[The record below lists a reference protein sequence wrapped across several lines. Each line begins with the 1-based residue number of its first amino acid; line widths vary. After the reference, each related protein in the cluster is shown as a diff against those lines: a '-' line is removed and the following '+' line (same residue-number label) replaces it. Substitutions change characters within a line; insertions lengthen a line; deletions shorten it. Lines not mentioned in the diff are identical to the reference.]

1 MFRNLFDSEVILY
14 SPEGRLLQIE
24 YSKNASK
31 NGNPLISFKSISHI
45 ITISLNQEISYFKK
59 PNNKVYSFDDNIFI
73 GMSGI
78 IGDGKLI
85 FDLLDS
91 KINEYQTGNN
101 VSMPIC
107 NLATICS
114 KIFHTNTLYSGTRP
128 LGIDILIGGYDK
140 NGLNLYKITQDG
152 YSDIEFGTAIGT
164 ESDINNK
171 LLKKNNFDIRFL
183 SIGELIYF
191 TIRFIFGKKSKFI
204 FFNYKVNQFF
214 IKSFLYSEK
223 LNK

>member
-1 MFRNLFDSEVILY
+1 
-14 SPEGRLLQIE
+14 
-24 YSKNASK
+24 
-31 NGNPLISFKSISHI
+31 
-45 ITISLNQEISYFKK
+45 
-59 PNNKVYSFDDNIFI
+59 
-73 GMSGI
+73 MSGI

-191 TIRFIFGKKSKFI
+191 TIRFILKSHNQAIKNSDFKKDYSIFLIGKKSKFI